1 MKAVLLN
8 EYGGPEQL
16 VIGDAPQPTPGAGQV
31 LVRILATSLNPVDLK
46 RASGKMREVFPV
58 KFPFIPGGD
67 FSGTIESLGDGVKT
81 FHVGDEVFGYSMTG
95 GAYAEYIVMGVDEV
109 ATKPKQVTD
118 VEAAS
123 LAIVGQT
130 AMQMV
135 ENANLTA
142 GQTVL
147 ILGAGGAVGSI
158 LVQLAH
164 ARGAK
169 IIAVAYA
176 ESAERLSKNGADV
189 VIDAATTPLETA
201 ANQVDVVF
209 DCLGG
214 ELQQRSFPTLKRG
227 GVLLSITMP
236 PSAEEAAKYGVRAEM
251 LFTKSSAENL
261 QKLAEK
267 VDGGE
272 IKPFVG
278 RTYPLDQVSEVWA
291 LSRSEHIEGKVVFTV
306 PLGV

>member
-1 MKAVLLN
+1 MKAILLN

-16 VIGDAPQPTPGAGQV
+16 VLGDVPRPTPGPGEL
-31 LVRILATSLNPVDLK
+31 LVQIHATSLNPVDLK

-67 FSGTIESLGDGVKT
+67 FSGTIESLGDGVET
-81 FHVGDEVFGYSMTG
+81 FHVGDEVFGYSMAG
-95 GAYAEYIVMGVDEV
+95 GAYAEYIVMGAKQV
-109 ATKPKQVTD
+109 ALKPKQVTD

-130 AMQMV
+130 ATQMV
-135 ENANLTA
+135 ENANLMA

-169 IIAVAYA
+169 IIAIAYA
-176 ESAERLSKNGADV
+176 ESAERLRKAGADV

-214 ELQQRSFPTLKRG
+214 ELLHRSFPTLKRG

-236 PSAEEAAKYGVRAEM
+236 PPAEEAVKYGVRAEM
-251 LFTKSSAENL
+251 LFTKSSAETL
-261 QKLAEK
+261 QKLAEM
-267 VDGGE
+267 VDRGE

-278 RTYPLDQVSEVWA
+278 RTYSLNKASEVWA
-291 LSRSEHIEGKVVFTV
+291 RSRSEHIEGKVVFTL
-306 PLGV
+306 PLSV